1 MTETEFFQQ
10 IYIEVIKKHAK
21 LMEIEEVTEHAY
33 EFAHQAT
40 MDLINWTATRD
51 YEEEARDK
59 REDKFIKEH
68 LSGVDIEE
76 ELKNY
81 KTRSFDH
88 MEPLSDEQRKYYE
101 GFGYKSEVQRLKDKV
116 DHLLSENRRLRQG
129 NEALTEQ
136 LDGGGLR
143 YADLA

>member
-10 IYIEVIKKHAK
+10 VYLEVIKKHAK

-33 EFAHQAT
+33 EFAHQST

-68 LSGVDIEE
+68 LSGVDIEKE
-76 ELKNY
+76 
-81 KTRSFDH
+81 
-88 MEPLSDEQRKYYE
+88 
-101 GFGYKSEVQRLKDKV
+101 RLKDKV